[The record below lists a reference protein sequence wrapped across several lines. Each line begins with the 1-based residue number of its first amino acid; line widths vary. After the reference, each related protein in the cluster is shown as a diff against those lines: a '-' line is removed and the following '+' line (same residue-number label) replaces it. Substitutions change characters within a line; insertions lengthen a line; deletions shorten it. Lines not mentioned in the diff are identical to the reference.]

1 MIDVGT
7 IMSGTANIA
16 SINTLRDNYI
26 HLGQFPTN
34 LTDPSHVEISFQEK
48 LQVMN
53 TEIFKKEE

>member
-1 MIDVGT
+1 
-7 IMSGTANIA
+7 MSGTADIG
-16 SINTLRDNYI
+16 SINTLRDTYI

-34 LTDPSHVEISFQEK
+34 LTDSSHVEVSFQEK